1 MAKEFDA
8 SQYTK
13 EELLELMEAIKDLLG
28 INKIDLRAALLEHY
42 QRCQRIAIQA
52 EEHFFDNPSA
62 MASALNA
69 TSAALKEVSRQ
80 DIEVYNAEQ
89 AKKLELAIINTFKAF
104 PDQKEDLLKSFQ
116 QNLGLSD
123 NGQQS

>member
-28 INKIDLRAALLEHY
+28 INKLDLRAALLEHY

-52 EEHFFDNPSA
+52 EEYFFDNPSA

-69 TSAALKEVSRQ
+69 LTTALKELSRQ
-80 DIEVYNAEQ
+80 ETEVYNAEM
-89 AKKLELAIINTFKAF
+89 AKKLELATINVVKHF
-104 PDQKEDLLKSFQ
+104 PDIKQEFLRLYYQ
-116 QNLGLSD
+116 ELGL
-123 NGQQS
+123 

>member
-1 MAKEFDA
+1 MWTMAKEFDA

-28 INKIDLRAALLEHY
+28 INKLDLRAALLEHY

-69 TSAALKEVSRQ
+69 TTAALKELSRQ
-80 DIEVYNAEQ
+80 ETEVYNAEM
-89 AKKLELAIINTFKAF
+89 AKKLELATINVVKHF
-104 PDQKEDLLKSFQ
+104 PDIKQKFLRLYYQE
-116 QNLGLSD
+116 LGL
-123 NGQQS
+123 

>member
-28 INKIDLRAALLEHY
+28 INKLDLRAALLEHY

-52 EEHFFDNPSA
+52 EEYFFDNPSA

-69 TSAALKEVSRQ
+69 TTAALKELSRQ
-80 DIEVYNAEQ
+80 ETEVYNAEK
-89 AKKLELAIINTFKAF
+89 AKKLELAIINVVKHF
-104 PDQKEDLLKSFQ
+104 PDIKQEFLRLFYQ
-116 QNLGLSD
+116 ELGLWI
-123 NGQQS
+123 NGK